1 VRCDCNFY
9 PIMIR
14 FRNKIILLCCI
25 NFLISWSCFSQ
36 EKERIDFSIYTTEQ
50 GRSHNSGNCFAQ
62 DKNGFLWIGCNGGLE
77 KFDGYKF
84 TIYKPQSGDPYSL
97 SGIIVWAL
105 YVDTSNTLW
114 IGTVGGGLNK
124 YIRDKDRFISYKHT
138 TLDSNSISSDNISCI
153 FEDRSGRLWIGTKGG
168 GINYFDRKEERF
180 ISFKRDPSNPNSLRN
195 NIIHDYCIDRSGMV
209 WLGTENGISIFDPET
224 QSFKAY
230 YKKPHDLDIFHE
242 KAIVSLLTTRSGII
256 WIGTWRKGLFKY
268 DSKHGKLT
276 MYQYKYNDP
285 YSIKGHDMYDIF
297 EDSFGNIWIGTE
309 NGLHKYIPGTD
320 NFIHYAADPNNLK
333 SLSDNFIRSIFED
346 RTGVLWIGTNNG
358 GLNKFDLYRK
368 KFVHY
373 TYQKDSPYTLS
384 NTHVCWIHEDRKGRI
399 WIATRGG
406 LNVFNKKNRRFTC
419 YKHEPANTN
428 SLSNNIVISV
438 TSGKESEVWIG
449 SDGGLDRLNTETETF
464 EHYPYKFGQP
474 NSLSNE
480 NVRALYYDKSGVLW
494 IGTWGGGL
502 DKFEPDKN
510 RFTNYPV
517 DPGNVM
523 NNVIITILEDNEGNL
538 WFGTYG
544 KGLVKFNPVTE
555 KYTYYLAEPDDP
567 EKLKDNVVNTVYQDS
582 RGKIWAGTAGGG
594 LSEFDPQEEI
604 FTTYNVEDGL
614 PTSEINGILEDI
626 HGNLWI
632 STGKGI
638 SHFNRSE
645 RSFTNYAIDDGLQA
659 YVFYSNSCCKTRN
672 GEMYFG
678 GINGFNVFIP
688 DSIKANPY
696 LPRMTISDF
705 QILNKSVKIE
715 EKINGRIILEKPI
728 SETEEVI
735 LSPEEYIFS
744 IEFAALHFAAPMRNR
759 YAYMM
764 EGFNKEWIETDASKR
779 FISYTT
785 LKPGKY
791 VFKVKGSNND
801 GRWNPEPVSLR
812 ITVLPPYWQTWW
824 FRMVIVIA
832 ILLLVIGIHK
842 YRIRIIE
849 RRRKELA
856 IQVDERT
863 AELKQSNEELE
874 AFTYSVSHDLR
885 APLRGMN
892 GFSQIL
898 LEDYSEKIDEK
909 GRNYL
914 QRIQKASKR
923 MSHLIDDLLKLFRFT
938 KSEVI
943 FEEINISNLVKSVVD
958 EYRRMKPERKIL
970 FKIAK
975 NISAKGDMS
984 LLKVLLRN
992 LIDNA
997 FKFTEVREKA
1007 RIEFGVMKMKGE
1019 PVYFI
1024 RDNGIGFELSNQEL
1038 LFEAFYRQHTGFEGT
1053 GIGLAITKRI
1063 VLRHSGRIWAEGKAN
1078 EGSTFYFTLGK

>member
-1 VRCDCNFY
+1 MSIQQNDINY
-9 PIMIR
+9 PL
-14 FRNKIILLCCI
+14 FCLKIII
-25 NFLISWSCFSQ
+25 LIFTYYFIIEFSFAQ
-36 EKERIDFSIYTTEQ
+36 EKEHIDFSHYTTEQ

-77 KFDGYKF
+77 RFDGYKF

-105 YVDTSNTLW
+105 FVDKLNNLW
-114 IGTVGGGLNK
+114 IGTIGGGMNK
-124 YIRDKDRFISYKHT
+124 YIRDRDKFIPYRHNP
-138 TLDSNSISSDNISCI
+138 DNPNSISDDNVSCI
-153 FEDRSGRLWIGTKGG
+153 FEDLAGRLWIGTKGG
-168 GINYFDRKEERF
+168 GLNQFNRKTDKF
-180 ISFKRDPSNPNSLRN
+180 ICFKRDSSDPNSLRD
-195 NIIHDYCIDRSGMV
+195 NIIHDYCIDQSGKI
-209 WLGTENGISIFDPET
+209 WLGTENGISIFDSE
-224 QSFKAY
+224 KNGCRAY
-230 YKKPHDLDIFHE
+230 YKKPGDLDIFHE
-242 KAIVSLLTTRSGII
+242 KAIVSLLRSRSGLI

-268 DSKHGKLT
+268 DSKHGNLT
-276 MYQYKYNDP
+276 RYQYKHNDP
-285 YSIKGHDMYDIF
+285 YSIRGHDMYDIF
-297 EDSFGNIWIGTE
+297 EDSFGNVWIGTE
-309 NGLHKYIPGTD
+309 NGLHKYMPDTN
-320 NFIHYAADPNNLK
+320 NFINYSADPNNPK
-333 SLSDNFIRSIFED
+333 SLSDNFVRTIFED
-346 RTGVLWIGTNNG
+346 QTGVLWMGTNNG

-373 TYQKDSPYTLS
+373 TYQKDNPYTLS
-384 NTHVCWIHEDRKGRI
+384 NTHVCWIHEDRSGMI
-399 WIATRGG
+399 WIGTRGG
-406 LNVFNKKNRRFTC
+406 LNVFNNKNKCFTC
-419 YKHEPANTN
+419 YKHEPGNAN
-428 SLSNNIVISV
+428 SLNNNIVMSV
-438 TSGKESEVWIG
+438 TSGKQSEIWIG
-449 SDGGLDRLNTETETF
+449 SDGGLDRLNVETGVFHNYT
-464 EHYPYKFGQP
+464 YKYDQSNG
-474 NSLSNE
+474 LSND
-480 NVRALYYDKSGVLW
+480 NVRALYYDKSGILW

-510 RFTNYPV
+510 KFTNYPV
-517 DPGNVM
+517 DPGNIIH
-523 NNVIITILEDNEGNL
+523 NVVIAILEDHERNL
-538 WFGTYG
+538 WLGTFGR
-544 KGLVKFNPVTE
+544 GLVKFNIITE
-555 KYTYYLAEPDDP
+555 KFTYYLADPDNP
-567 EKLKDNVVNTVYQDS
+567 EKLKDNVVNTVYQDNN
-582 RGKIWAGTAGGG
+582 GTIWAGTAGGG
-594 LSEFDPQEEI
+594 LSEFNPQNETFI
-604 FTTYNVEDGL
+604 TYNVENGL
-614 PTSEINGILEDI
+614 PTSEISGILDDD

-638 SHFNRSE
+638 SHFNRYDH
-645 RSFTNYAIDDGLQA
+645 SFTNYGIDDGLQA
-659 YVFYSNSCCKTRN
+659 YVFYSNSCCKSRN

-705 QILNKSVKIE
+705 QILNKSVKIG

-728 SETEEVI
+728 SETKEVI

-744 IEFAALHFAAPMRNR
+744 IEFAALHFAAPMRNK
-759 YAYMM
+759 YAYML
-764 EGFNKEWIETDASKR
+764 EGFNKYWIETDASKR

-801 GRWNPEPVSLR
+801 GKWNPEPVNLG
-812 ITVLPPYWQTWW
+812 ITVLPPYWQTLW
-824 FRMVIVIA
+824 FRMIIVVV
-832 ILLLVIGIHK
+832 ILLLVIGIHN

-849 RRRKELA
+849 KRRKELA
-856 IQVDERT
+856 IQVAERT

-898 LEDYSEKIDEK
+898 LEDYAEKIDEK

-938 KSEVI
+938 KSEVM

-958 EYRRMKPERKIL
+958 EYRRMKPERKIS

-975 NISAKGDMS
+975 NIIAKGDMS

-1053 GIGLAITKRI
+1053 GIGLAIAKRI